1 MTLCSHVDGMSL
13 ALVKLLTFLVI
24 GLSQVP
30 RLFSNHCADHHG
42 NKATIAI
49 LESTVFCFVFS
60 FKISIPG
67 ILFLLGR
74 LC

>member
-13 ALVKLLTFLVI
+13 ALGKLLTFLVI

-30 RLFSNHCADHHG
+30 RLFSSHCEDHHG
-42 NKATIAI
+42 NKLTIAI
-49 LESTVFCFVFS
+49 LEYCVLYFS

-67 ILFLLGR
+67 VLFLLGR